1 LHVLAS
7 PLQSRIGR
15 LIARVAGGSLRVE
28 YFRMIWV
35 STSEL
40 ATSDYSIEDRKQ
52 GLMSP
57 LTNNWLIAVI
67 VLNCALMAPL
77 AGLQDQPGSP
87 NRPLG
92 TGVAAIVVD
101 AVVRD
106 GKSHPVTNL
115 RKEDFELF
123 EDGVRQEIG
132 DVTVVCTPA
141 RREAGDGTV
150 GRPVWTGQSRTGATG
165 GGATTPSFLAIVF
178 DRLTPEAR
186 ALAYQ
191 GASAYLETMHE
202 SDCAAVYVSDLSLTT
217 IQSYTNDP
225 AKLRTALH
233 DAASRATSIF
243 DRAAMRRPDARLT
256 ASAGDAHPSVPA
268 VLIHATA
275 VLPSRGGHGH
285 IETGSPTYPMAQGS
299 RQGNR
304 TLASGGGS

>member
-1 LHVLAS
+1 
-7 PLQSRIGR
+7 
-15 LIARVAGGSLRVE
+15 
-28 YFRMIWV
+28 
-35 STSEL
+35 
-40 ATSDYSIEDRKQ
+40 
-52 GLMSP
+52 MSP

-191 GASAYLETMHE
+191 GASAYLET
-202 SDCAAVYVSDLSLTT
+202 
-217 IQSYTNDP
+217 I
-225 AKLRTALH
+225 
-233 DAASRATSIF
+233 
-243 DRAAMRRPDARLT
+243 RPR
-256 ASAGDAHPSVPA
+256 GDATPRCQVDSQRRRCP
-268 VLIHATA
+268 
-275 VLPSRGGHGH
+275 P
-285 IETGSPTYPMAQGS
+285 EC
-299 RQGNR
+299 
-304 TLASGGGS
+304 SGGIDPCHGSITIKRWTRSH